1 MEVTDR
7 PRDQEHGSLPF
18 SLAEAVITS
27 LSLRD
32 LYGIRRLY
40 PHALSVDDAKEI
52 HRLLVEHLGFS
63 FQDVRTLI
71 LNGVQASWL
80 PEARKAA
87 LRQQL
92 ISDPAWEP
100 EP

>member
-7 PRDQEHGSLPF
+7 LRDQEHGGPPF

-40 PHALSVDDAKEI
+40 PNALSVDDAKEI
-52 HRLLVEHLGFS
+52 HRLLVEHL
-63 FQDVRTLI
+63 
-71 LNGVQASWL
+71 N
-80 PEARKAA
+80 AA
-87 LRQQL
+87 LG
-92 ISDPAWEP
+92 DPRHP
-100 EP
+100 QPR